1 MNISYLTNTFKSINI
16 SLVFCLSALI
26 LFFICITKARSA
38 ERQLDAHNHGFGE
51 LNVAIEGQTVVI
63 ELNSP
68 AFNIVGFEHSPETN
82 KDKAAIKDAVSV
94 LNDGSKLF
102 LFPTTAGCRLAS
114 VHIGSS
120 LIDGQHSAHK
130 NHDGDHKDS
139 KHDDHKDSKHDDHK
153 DHDDDHKD
161 HDDDH
166 KDSKHD
172 DHKERD
178 IHSEFQANY
187 KFQCDVVEKVN
198 TIQIMIF
205 KHFPNTRQLDV
216 KTILPNGQSAMKL
229 TPASNLLSF

>member
-139 KHDDHKDSKHDDHK
+139 KHDDHKD
-153 DHDDDHKD
+153 

>member
-139 KHDDHKDSKHDDHK
+139 KHDDHK
-153 DHDDDHKD
+153 
-161 HDDDH
+161 
-166 KDSKHD
+166 
-172 DHKERD
+172 ERD

>member
-1 MNISYLTNTFKSINI
+1 LNISYLTNTFKSINI

-139 KHDDHKDSKHDDHK
+139 KHDDHKD
-153 DHDDDHKD
+153 

>member
-139 KHDDHKDSKHDDHK
+139 KHDDHKD
-153 DHDDDHKD
+153 

-172 DHKERD
+172 DHKERE